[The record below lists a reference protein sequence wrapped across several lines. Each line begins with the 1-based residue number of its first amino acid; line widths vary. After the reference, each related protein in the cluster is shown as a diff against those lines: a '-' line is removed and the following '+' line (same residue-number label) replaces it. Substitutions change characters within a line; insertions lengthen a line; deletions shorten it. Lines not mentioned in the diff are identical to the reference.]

1 MPTDLK
7 GAPPSAPKENTVSV
21 PIKELTTGTRANAFN
36 ECGAAITT
44 DSMERF
50 LLAFERSARRWEMI
64 VYPAMFAFML
74 LAGYGFYLIYS
85 LTNDMRV
92 IAQNLDPNMGL
103 HMSRLSTDMEK
114 MTSTIAHMSDNVR
127 EMAGTMG
134 TMAQTTTSMAA
145 DTSTMSQ
152 RMNYLTMMESIA
164 NQMVTMNQ
172 GIHGMNVNMDMMRQ
186 DVASMRNAVRPM
198 SMFGNIMPFF

>member
-1 MPTDLK
+1 MPTDVK
-7 GAPPSAPKENTVSV
+7 GTDTSLPADKSTSI
-21 PIKELTTGTRANAFN
+21 PIKDLSASSRGVSFN

-103 HMSRLSTDMEK
+103 HMSRLSGDMEK
-114 MTSTIAHMSDNVR
+114 MTSTISRMSDNVH
-127 EMAGTMG
+127 EMAGTMDV
-134 TMAQTTTSMAA
+134 MAQSTTSMSS
-145 DTSTMSQ
+145 DTATMSQ

-164 NQMVTMNQ
+164 NQMTTMNQ

-186 DVASMRNAVRPM
+186 DVAGMRNAVRPM
-198 SMFGNIMPFF
+198 SMFGNMMPFF